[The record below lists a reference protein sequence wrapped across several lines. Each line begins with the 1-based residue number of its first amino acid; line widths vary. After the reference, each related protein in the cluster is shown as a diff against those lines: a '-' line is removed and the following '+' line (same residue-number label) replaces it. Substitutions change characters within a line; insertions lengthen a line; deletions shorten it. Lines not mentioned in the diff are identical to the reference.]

1 MCRTQR
7 GDLDVAATPL
17 KKNNANLCA
26 NGRGSERPICPAHRP
41 GVGPCTMCRWLIYFG
56 DDVLA
61 YDLLYRT
68 ANALIGHQSEDPNVR
83 EQIIRAR

>member
-1 MCRTQR
+1 
-7 GDLDVAATPL
+7 
-17 KKNNANLCA
+17 
-26 NGRGSERPICPAHRP
+26 
-41 GVGPCTMCRWLIYFG
+41 MCRWLIYFG

>member
-1 MCRTQR
+1 MGADPSARSKSSARHTR
-7 GDLDVAATPL
+7 
-17 KKNNANLCA
+17 
-26 NGRGSERPICPAHRP
+26 
-41 GVGPCTMCRWLIYFG
+41 GVGPCIMCRWLIYFG